1 MYHANVWFFS
11 LMVRA
16 GTDVAGEV
24 VEVGSG
30 VKNFKA
36 GDKVVAMLS
45 RFVSFILPHVLFFF
59 LVTASIHH

>member
-1 MYHANVWFFS
+1 MYHADVWFFS

-36 GDKVVAMLS
+36 GDKVVAYL
-45 RFVSFILPHVLFFF
+45 RQFVSFIFPCVQL
-59 LVTASIHH
+59 SIWQ